1 VQPDSKYVTVSRTKK
16 WLGSILV
23 IVACGT
29 LLWTTG
35 AQAFGQSGSPGFQQ
49 GSFELRFTDRTGK
62 PRATPVITVPNGYPG
77 MPAVASSLSIGNMGS
92 LPASY
97 TLGVVGLPDS
107 RRSLADVLV
116 VRVEDASGSVVY
128 QGSLKAL
135 SLQGPEPLA
144 AGDLATYS
152 IEVTWPGS
160 ADGNRYQGQQLSID
174 LRLSSQAAEGSD

>member
-1 VQPDSKYVTVSRTKK
+1 MTFSRTKK
-16 WLGSILV
+16 WLATVLV
-23 IVACGT
+23 LVASAT

-35 AQAFGQSGSPGFQQ
+35 AQAFGQSSSPGFQR
-49 GSFELRFTDRTGK
+49 GRLELRFTDRTGK
-62 PRATPVITVPNGYPG
+62 PQATPVIAVPNGYPG
-77 MPAVASSLSIGNMGS
+77 MPAVASSLSIGNKGS
-92 LPASY
+92 LPATY
-97 TLGVVGLPDS
+97 TLGIAGLPDS

-128 QGSLKAL
+128 EGGLKTL
-135 SLQGPEPLA
+135 TLRGREPLA

-174 LRLSSQAAEGSD
+174 LRLSSEVAEATR

>member
-1 VQPDSKYVTVSRTKK
+1 VTISRTKK

-23 IVACGT
+23 IVACAT

-35 AQAFGQSGSPGFQQ
+35 AQALGRLGDPGFQQ
-49 GSFELRFTDRTGK
+49 GRLEVRFTDRTGK
-62 PRATPVITVPNGYPG
+62 PQATPLIVVPNGYPG
-77 MPAVASSLSIGNMGS
+77 MPAVAGSLSIGNMGS

-97 TLGVVGLPDS
+97 TLGVAGLPDS

-116 VRVEDASGSVVY
+116 VRVEGASGSVVY
-128 QGSLKAL
+128 EGALKTL
-135 SLQGPEPLA
+135 TLQGPEPLA

-152 IEVTWPGS
+152 IEVTWPVS

-174 LRLSSQAAEGSD
+174 LRLSSRSAEGSR